1 MAVESDIVYSDLDHR
16 LIKDGLGNL
25 KLSTN
30 IAAIMSSIDNILR
43 TSKGSRVMLPSFAS
57 KLRSMLFGSMDATL
71 MKFISR
77 EVKEVIE
84 AWDPRV
90 QVVEVSV
97 AADPDASTFSLSVNF
112 IVKGQGNIFQYQT
125 SIKGN

>member
-1 MAVESDIVYSDLDHR
+1 MAVQIEEIWSDLDHR
-16 LIKDGLGNL
+16 FIQDGLGNL
-25 KLSTN
+25 KKVTN

-43 TSKGSRVMLPSFAS
+43 TSQGERVMLSSFAS

-71 MKFISR
+71 MKFLSR
-77 EVKEVIE
+77 EVKEVVE

-90 QVVEVSV
+90 SVVEVAVS
-97 AADPDASTFSLSVNF
+97 ADPDNSTFSLSLNF
-112 IVKGQGNIFQYQT
+112 IVKGQGNIFKYET